1 MAERSSPV
9 VRALVNTSRT
19 FPATTVRTPT
29 TGEVPMSSAEAEA
42 PASSA
47 AILAT
52 GPLLAPSTVQN
63 PTPPGAG
70 PAARPSPRPAPHT
83 CGRLIDR
90 DAVDLLGRAGD
101 EQRVGRDVRGT
112 HHHG

>member
-9 VRALVNTSRT
+9 VRALVNTSWT

-52 GPLLAPSTVQN
+52 GPLLAPSTVQT
-63 PTPPGAG
+63 PTPVGAW
-70 PAARPSPRPAPHT
+70 
-83 CGRLIDR
+83 
-90 DAVDLLGRAGD
+90 
-101 EQRVGRDVRGT
+101 
-112 HHHG
+112 